1 MHRRKHFDLAMHDDV
16 ELAARLGSAVVGRAT
31 LHEWPLSC
39 VQRLDLADGRRL
51 IYKSQAAPPSVE
63 AEFYGAA
70 DSALLVRAEVIY
82 KADGHVCMLCEHI
95 DAPPADALSL
105 SEDEAVRMGRELLA
119 QIAAMDSP
127 LPCFLDVGTEDRWRA
142 AMGIAFERVRGFIAD
157 GRYTVCD
164 ESVLREMERAAGCEA
179 VMATFAA
186 GTGLIHGDMTADN
199 LFVLPDGG
207 LKLIDWQYPRRGPR
221 DADLAALL
229 ESLDIDP
236 VPHVGA
242 GPVLVRHL
250 LTVDWLV
257 QCTAQWIPYC
267 AATYDRQIAALAE
280 SVVRLRH

>member
-16 ELAARLGSAVVGRAT
+16 GLAARLGSAVVGRAT

-63 AEFYGAA
+63 AGFYRAA
-70 DSALLVRAEVIY
+70 RSPLLVKAEVVHES
-82 KADGHVCMLCEHI
+82 DGHACMLFEHL
-95 DAPPADALSL
+95 DAPRADALGL
-105 SEDEAVRMGRELLA
+105 SEEEAVRVGREVQA

-127 LPCFLDVGTEDRWRA
+127 LPCFLDVGTEDRWREAMA
-142 AMGIAFERVRGFIAD
+142 ATCRKARGLITD
-157 GRYTVCD
+157 GTYKVTD
-164 ESVLREMERAAGCEA
+164 EPVVREMERAAGCEA